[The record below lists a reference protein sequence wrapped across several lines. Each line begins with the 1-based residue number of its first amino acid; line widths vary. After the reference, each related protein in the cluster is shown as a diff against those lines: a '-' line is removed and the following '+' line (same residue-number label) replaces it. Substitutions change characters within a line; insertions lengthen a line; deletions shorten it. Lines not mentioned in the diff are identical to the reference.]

1 MKLMLIDKDKELLEK
16 YCVFAR
22 AGERTGELFV
32 HSLTLFHCTKTSQ
45 VIKGSTLN
53 NKASS
58 FNNCNVFCSILYIL
72 PMVIPQII
80 YPKGRGME
88 Y

>member
-1 MKLMLIDKDKELLEK
+1 MKLMLVDKDKELLEK

-22 AGERTGELFV
+22 AGARTRDLFV
-32 HSLTLFHCTKTSQ
+32 HSLTLFHCTKTPQ

-58 FNNCNVFCSILYIL
+58 FNNCNVFLYIL

-80 YPKGRGME
+80 YPKGRGTE